1 MGIPEQKL
9 SDVVIKICFS
19 LESRWTVKWPSLS
32 CSFFFFLT
40 RTSPIKLYRI
50 SLKTLLASLRGDRR
64 GTFKVCIRI
73 SQENVFVCLERSEG
87 IWVSVCLAF
96 SLGCAFTWVWMEPGR
111 SSCVLFVFG
120 LGKEMGGDGRW
131 EYCSIK
137 GNSHLQECSTIHS
150 FTQPIFI
157 DLLFHARQR
166 SLYWAQNKINS
177 STAWGM
183 PLRRETDLWTH
194 REITQW
200 PRNVVRTRAMS

>member
-1 MGIPEQKL
+1 MAFIKL
-9 SDVVIKICFS
+9 QLFFSDQDLSNKAIKDLTEDVVSFS
-19 LESRWTVKWPSLS
+19 EGWSTVQ
-32 CSFFFFLT
+32 
-40 RTSPIKLYRI
+40 
-50 SLKTLLASLRGDRR
+50 
-64 GTFKVCIRI
+64 TFKVCIRI

-183 PLRRETDLWTH
+183 PLRKETDLWTH